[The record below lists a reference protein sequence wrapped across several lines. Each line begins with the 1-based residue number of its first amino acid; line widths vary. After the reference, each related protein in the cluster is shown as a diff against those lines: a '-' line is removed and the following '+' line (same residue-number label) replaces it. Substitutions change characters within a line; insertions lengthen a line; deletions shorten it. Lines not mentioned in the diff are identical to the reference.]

1 MAVCAFMCVCVCV
14 YVHHFCLFQ
23 KFMKCRSS
31 KILFLLYFKGTHVFF
46 FFSRISSF
54 FTDLIESLNGQ
65 LSQRDGMHL
74 YQRTFV
80 GLV

>member
-1 MAVCAFMCVCVCV
+1 MHSCVCV
-14 YVHHFCLFQ
+14 YVYMSTIFVFSKSSWNADQ
-23 KFMKCRSS
+23 AKFFSYS
-31 KILFLLYFKGTHVFF
+31 ILKEHMSF